1 MTKRTNRWNFIL
13 AGVTGGMLA
22 LAGTAFA
29 APSGEESE
37 TNTENGQTRTQL
49 IHTTATVTGVN
60 HGTRT
65 AMIKTADGEE
75 TAVHVPEAVKEFNN
89 LKTGDKVDIDYYES
103 LAISMAPSGT
113 KPSMSERKGRAVDVG
128 GGLRGREMTV
138 SAEVVSVD
146 PSNNTVTF
154 KGPKGVMRTVHVE
167 NAAMQAK
174 LASLKPGQVVQFDYT
189 GAVAASIRPEAK

>member
-189 GAVAASIRPEAK
+189 EAVAASIRPEAK